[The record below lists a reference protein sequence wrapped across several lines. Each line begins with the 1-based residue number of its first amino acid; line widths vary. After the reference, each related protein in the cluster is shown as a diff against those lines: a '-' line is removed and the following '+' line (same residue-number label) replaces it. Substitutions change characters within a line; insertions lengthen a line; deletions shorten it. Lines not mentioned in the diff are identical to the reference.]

1 MPLAV
6 LLNFSS
12 GELNGLRVS
21 YYMECGSYMVGQRP
35 IMGPPLGPLPLHIG
49 AGGRHLGKPKGPC
62 LLPMGCWTRSR
73 AGEWLQPTEHLP
85 MTDRHEVSISFTKQR
100 LRKTVWRFL
109 MKLLCQPA
117 TLVLDI
123 YLREITYIPSDTC
136 L

>member
-100 LRKTVWRFL
+100 LRKMVWRFL